1 MNDIILGNLIS
12 LLAMGSDSFSATRK
26 TAKGVL
32 LVQCISQFLYGLS
45 SLVLKGYS
53 AAVQSAVSIIRNL
66 VAVKG
71 EPSKAT
77 QWILILLG
85 VALGLFFNNL
95 GAAGW
100 LPVISNLEYSIAV
113 FRFKDNERAL
123 KLAFLVNI
131 ALFAIFNAVI
141 YNFVGL
147 IANVVIFATTVMA
160 LVKTS
165 G

>member
-53 AAVQSAVSIIRNL
+53 AAVQSAVSIVRNL

-95 GAAGW
+95 GAVGW
-100 LPVISNLEYSIAV
+100 LPDISNLEYSIAV

-147 IANVVIFATTVMA
+147 IANAVIFATTVMA

>member
-53 AAVQSAVSIIRNL
+53 AAVQSAVSIVRNL

-95 GAAGW
+95 GAVGW

-147 IANVVIFATTVMA
+147 IANAVIFATTVMA

>member
-53 AAVQSAVSIIRNL
+53 AAVQSSVSIVRNL

-77 QWILILLG
+77 QWLLIILG
-85 VALGLFFNNL
+85 VALGLLFNNL
-95 GAAGW
+95 GAVGW

-147 IANVVIFATTVMA
+147 IANVIIFATTVMA

-165 G
+165 E

>member
-53 AAVQSAVSIIRNL
+53 AVVQSAVSIVRNL

-95 GAAGW
+95 GAVGW

-113 FRFKDNERAL
+113 FRFKDNERGL

>member
-1 MNDIILGNLIS
+1 MNHIILGNLIS

-53 AAVQSAVSIIRNL
+53 AVVQSAVSIVRNL

-77 QWILILLG
+77 QWLLILLG
-85 VALGLFFNNL
+85 VALGLLFNNL
-95 GAAGW
+95 GAVGW

-131 ALFAIFNAVI
+131 ALFAVFNAVI

-147 IANVVIFATTVMA
+147 IANAVIFATTVVA
-160 LVKTS
+160 LFK
-165 G
+165 

>member
-53 AAVQSAVSIIRNL
+53 AVVQSAVSIVRNL

-77 QWILILLG
+77 QWLLILLG

-95 GAAGW
+95 GVVGW
-100 LPVISNLEYSIAV
+100 LPVISNLEYSVAV

-123 KLAFLVNI
+123 KFAFLVNI
-131 ALFAIFNAVI
+131 ALFAIFNAAI

-147 IANVVIFATTVMA
+147 IANAVIFTTTVIA
-160 LVKTS
+160 LIKTS
-165 G
+165 E

>member
-32 LVQCISQFLYGLS
+32 LVQCISQSLYGLS

-53 AAVQSAVSIIRNL
+53 AVVQSVVSIVRNL

-77 QWILILLG
+77 QWLLILLG
-85 VALGLFFNNL
+85 VALGLLFNNL
-95 GAAGW
+95 GAVGW

-131 ALFAIFNAVI
+131 ALFAVFNAVI

-147 IANVVIFATTVMA
+147 ITNAVIFATTVVA
-160 LVKTS
+160 LFK
-165 G
+165 